1 MARKPQFP
9 DESRILQR
17 LRRSRKGPLKAKELA
32 KALKVPDREYGT
44 FQALLETMESD
55 GRVYRV
61 KGRRYAVPEKI
72 NLVVGRLTI
81 TRNGDGFV
89 IPDGKERDVFVPEP
103 ELGTAMAGDQ
113 VVVRIE
119 RPPRRGRAPTG
130 RVIKVLERAHQSI
143 VGSFN
148 DSGRFGTVIPRDP
161 KVSRPVLI
169 PSGEEGGASAGDV
182 VVARITSYG
191 TNRLNATGT
200 VERVLGP
207 ATDPGVDILSVVF
220 GHGLTLEFPPGVEAA
235 ARKASARGEG
245 PGEYRI
251 DRTDLHVFTIDPADA
266 KDHDDALSIKALP
279 NDLWEVGIHIADV
292 SFFVEGGSALDV
304 EALARG
310 TSVYLVDRT
319 IPMLPEALSSDACSL
334 RPDVDRLAVSIF
346 ATVDE
351 HGRLSAHH
359 FERTIIRSRHK
370 LSYEMAQEV
379 LDGDREIDSPTEEAL
394 RILDR
399 VARSLRS
406 NREARGS
413 LDFDLPE
420 ARVVLGGQGEALDI
434 RPVVRLDSHRLVED
448 FMLLANEIV
457 AREASKRKL
466 PVLYR
471 VHDPPPSDRV
481 EELRRFL
488 SSMGTKVP
496 KGALTPKD
504 LQAVLLQVKGTTRE
518 ALVSRVVLRSMSR
531 AVYDVRNRGHF
542 GLAAEWYA
550 HFTSPIRR
558 YPDLWTHRVLT
569 RAIIESRDVPESW
582 GGEVLER
589 TALRSSQRER
599 VAEEAERESVALKKI
614 EFMNRH
620 LGEDFEGTISGV
632 TSFGFF
638 VLLDTFF
645 VDGLVHVN
653 SLRDDYY
660 VYQERAYR
668 LVGERSRRIFR
679 LGDRVRVRVARV
691 DKEERHIDFVYV
703 SGHETNV

>member
-1 MARKPQFP
+1 MARKPQVP
-9 DESRILQR
+9 DETRILQR
-17 LRRSRKGPLKAKELA
+17 LRRSRKGPLEAKELA
-32 KALKVPDREYGT
+32 KALKVPAKAYKT
-44 FQALLETMESD
+44 FQALLETMEAG
-55 GRVYRV
+55 GRIYRV
-61 KGRRYAVPEKI
+61 KGKRYAVPEKI

-103 ELGTAMAGDQ
+103 ALDNAMAGDQ

-119 RPPRRGRAPTG
+119 RPPQRGRAPTG
-130 RVIKVLERAHQSI
+130 RVIKVLERAHESI
-143 VGSFN
+143 VGTF
-148 DSGRFGTVIPRDP
+148 DHSGRFGTVFPRDP

-169 PSGEEGGASAGDV
+169 PSGEEGGASEGDV

-191 TNRLNATGT
+191 TNRMNPAGT

-220 GHGLTLEFPPGVEAA
+220 GHGLTLEFPPAVEAA
-235 ARKASARGEG
+235 ARKAAARGES
-245 PGEYRI
+245 PGKHRI

-266 KDHDDALSIKALP
+266 KDHDDALSIEALP

-292 SFFVEGGSALDV
+292 SFFVEEGSALDV

-319 IPMLPEALSSDACSL
+319 IPMLPEELSADACSL
-334 RPDVDRLAVSIF
+334 RPNVDRLAFSVF
-346 ATVDE
+346 ATVDD
-351 HGRLSAHH
+351 HGRVSAHR
-359 FERTIIRSRHK
+359 FERTIVRSRHK

-379 LDGDREIDSPTEEAL
+379 LDGDRQIDSPTERAL
-394 RILDR
+394 HTLDR
-399 VARSLRS
+399 IARSLRS
-406 NREARGS
+406 HREARGS

-420 ARVVLGGQGEALDI
+420 ARVVLGGEGEALDI
-434 RPVVRLDSHRLVED
+434 RPVVRLGSHRLVED

-457 AREASKRKL
+457 AKEASDRNL

-488 SSMGTKVP
+488 SSMGSTVP
-496 KGALTPKD
+496 KGRLTPKD
-504 LQAVLLQVKGTTRE
+504 LQAVLRNVRGTTRE

-542 GLAAEWYA
+542 GLAAQWYA

-558 YPDLWTHRVLT
+558 YPDLWTHRVLI
-569 RAIIESRDVPESW
+569 RAIIETQDLPESW

-589 TALRSSQRER
+589 TAQHSSQRER
-599 VAEEAERESVALKKI
+599 VAENAERESVALKKI
-614 EFMNRH
+614 EFMKRH
-620 LGEDFEGTISGV
+620 LGEDFDGTISGV

-653 SLRDDYY
+653 SLQDDYY

-668 LVGERSRRIFR
+668 LVGERSRKIFR
-679 LGDRVRVRVARV
+679 LGDRARVRVARV

-703 SGHETNV
+703 SRRETNV